1 VAIGNQGGIFDSNFN
16 TDGHGQQRGEKPKAN
31 PERWASEIA
40 AAANAKSSTN
50 QFMKRTAPDSM
61 YSASC

>member
-1 VAIGNQGGIFDSNFN
+1 MGIFNSDFN
-16 TDGHGQQRGEKPKAN
+16 ANRHGQQGSKKPKAN

-50 QFMKRTAPDSM
+50 QFMKCTAPDSM
-61 YSASC
+61 YAAYC